1 MVEKFEVDLSQLIIN
16 EENLDQLAKFS
27 NSITID
33 DFSILKVVGKG
44 AYGKVLLVKKN
55 NDQKVYAM
63 KVLKKTKMIKKNQTE
78 HIKTERRILV
88 FIAIKY

>member
-33 DFSILKVVGKG
+33 DF
-44 AYGKVLLVKKN
+44 
-55 NDQKVYAM
+55 
-63 KVLKKTKMIKKNQTE
+63 
-78 HIKTERRILV
+78 
-88 FIAIKY
+88 

>member
-88 FIAIKY
+88 FIAIKF